1 MNAHDIIIGGLRI
14 AFDSAYGLTQTYEEI
29 GGSIVHRMLD
39 GSAVKQQHWSKLR
52 TVIEGRGRIP
62 PGLESLDYTASI
74 VIDCMA
80 PIALA
85 NTSNNVFALPTARRT
100 DWAPAGYAI
109 VSGRLVR
116 SICTVVANTATVG
129 IVSGAQGY
137 QVLYWPKL
145 TVLAGRPQQGY
156 DGRAA
161 EGSWTLTAEEV

>member
-85 NTSNNVFALPTARRT
+85 HASNNVFTLPAARRPQAARRT
-100 DWAPAGYAI
+100 DRNHARIACRRHRTPAWPGDQWPISARWHA
-109 VSGRLVR
+109 RL
-116 SICTVVANTATVG
+116 IPP
-129 IVSGAQGY
+129 
-137 QVLYWPKL
+137 L
-145 TVLAGRPQQGY
+145 
-156 DGRAA
+156 
-161 EGSWTLTAEEV
+161 